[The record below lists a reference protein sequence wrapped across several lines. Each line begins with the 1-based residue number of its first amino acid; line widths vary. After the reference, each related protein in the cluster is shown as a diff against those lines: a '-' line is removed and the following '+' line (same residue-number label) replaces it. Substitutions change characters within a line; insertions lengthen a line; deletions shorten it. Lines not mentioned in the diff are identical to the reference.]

1 MATQTKTQRE
11 QAGKKAAATRKRNAA
26 SRSTTATRRSATQT
40 RRTAKRTTRSASRS
54 AAQTGQSARTTAL
67 TASTAVARELDAATN
82 RVEALALGAR
92 RGVAIQVGA
101 ALEAG
106 DAVKRTAQFAV
117 RTANRRRTLNRL
129 ERRGER
135 ALSWNKR

>member
-1 MATQTKTQRE
+1 MDTQTRTQRE

-26 SRSTTATRRSATQT
+26 SHSASATRRSATET
-40 RRTAKRTTRSASRS
+40 RRTAEQTTGS
-54 AAQTGQSARTTAL
+54 AARTGQSVRTTAL
-67 TASTAVARELDAATN
+67 TGSTAVRRELDAATN
-82 RVEALALGAR
+82 RLEALALGAR

-101 ALEAG
+101 ALEAR
-106 DAVKRTAQFAV
+106 DAVTRTAQFAV
-117 RTANRRRTLNRL
+117 RNASRRRTLNRL

>member
-1 MATQTKTQRE
+1 MATQTRTQRE

-40 RRTAKRTTRSASRS
+40 RRTAKRTTRS
-54 AAQTGQSARTTAL
+54 TGRQARTTAL
-67 TASTAVARELDAATN
+67 TAVGRELDAAGT
-82 RVEALALGAR
+82 RVEALVLGAR

-101 ALEAG
+101 ALEAR
-106 DAVKRTAQFAV
+106 DAVKRTAEFAV
-117 RTANRRRTLNRL
+117 RTASRRKTLNNF

>member
-1 MATQTKTQRE
+1 MATQTRTQRE

-26 SRSTTATRRSATQT
+26 SRSSAATRRSATQT
-40 RRTAKRTTRSASRS
+40 RRTAKRTTRSASR
-54 AAQTGQSARTTAL
+54 TGQSARTTAL
-67 TASTAVARELDAATN
+67 TASTAVGRELDAATT
-82 RVEALALGAR
+82 RIEALALGAR

-101 ALEAG
+101 ALEAS

-117 RTANRRRTLNRL
+117 RTASRRRTLNRF

-135 ALSWNKR
+135 ALNWNKR